1 MMGTMK
7 RWSPLTLLIAILFLT
22 IALANLG
29 ATLHQDGTGS
39 DEFWRALIRSDAA
52 RVQRILRECP
62 GLANLPVSRGEA
74 VPLGYAPNQR
84 IAEILIACGADLN
97 RTNQAGITPLHTS
110 IFLNNIPVAK
120 LLIDRGASIEGAS
133 KSGATPLMAAALC
146 GREEIARYLIEKG
159 ANVNA
164 RNKTGLTPLHF
175 AADQSYPEPSIV
187 RMLLER
193 GADVEA
199 RDSVGLTPLARAE
212 RNGNRL
218 LVDSLRRTIALRV
231 RKDGAGLRQK
241 ALSRSAAGEDYAG

>member
-39 DEFWRALIRSDAA
+39 DEFCRALIRSDATS
-52 RVQRILRECP
+52 VKRILRECP
-62 GLANLPVSRGEA
+62 GLANLPVARGEA

-97 RTNQAGITPLHTS
+97 RANQAGITPLHTS

-120 LLIDRGASIEGAS
+120 MLIDRGASIEGAS

-146 GREEIARYLIEKG
+146 GRQEIARYLIEKG

-164 RNKTGLTPLHF
+164 RSKTGLTPLHF
-175 AADQSYPEPSIV
+175 AVDQFYPEPSIV

-218 LVDSLRRTIALRV
+218 VVDSLRRTLALRV
-231 RKDGAGLRQK
+231 GKDGAAVQQK
-241 ALSRSAAGEDYAG
+241 ALSRSAAGEDNAG

>member
-1 MMGTMK
+1 
-7 RWSPLTLLIAILFLT
+7 
-22 IALANLG
+22 
-29 ATLHQDGTGS
+29 
-39 DEFWRALIRSDAA
+39 
-52 RVQRILRECP
+52 
-62 GLANLPVSRGEA
+62 
-74 VPLGYAPNQR
+74 
-84 IAEILIACGADLN
+84 
-97 RTNQAGITPLHTS
+97 
-110 IFLNNIPVAK
+110 
-120 LLIDRGASIEGAS
+120 
-133 KSGATPLMAAALC
+133 MAAALC